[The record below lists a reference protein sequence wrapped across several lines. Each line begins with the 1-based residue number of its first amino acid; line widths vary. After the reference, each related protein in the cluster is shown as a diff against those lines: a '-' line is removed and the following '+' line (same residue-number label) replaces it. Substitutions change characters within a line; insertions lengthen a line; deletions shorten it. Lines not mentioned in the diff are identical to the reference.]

1 LHPEVIKRQG
11 EVNHALSERPVY
23 FWHSRGKNRNRIADG
38 ILRAIGNLAG
48 LANPS
53 QLEDWGPVA
62 EPEGERIGRVRGREQ
77 VSVVGGAFRIG
88 VWECSPGRWRR
99 QVMEREFAHFLAGRA
114 RFIPDQGEP
123 FDINSDDAVWF
134 SANTTGTWD
143 ITETLRKTYVIV
155 APRGAMRKLY
165 GRLRRANSHQG

>member
-1 LHPEVIKRQG
+1 LRQDVINRRGKIS
-11 EVNHALSERPVY
+11 HTLSERPVF
-23 FWHSRGKNRNRIADG
+23 FWHSRGKNRNRIADR

-48 LANPS
+48 HANPS
-53 QLEDWGPVA
+53 QLEDWGPVT
-62 EPEGERIGRVRGREQ
+62 EPEGERIGQVRGREQ

-99 QVMEREFAHFLAGRA
+99 QVMEREFAHFVAGRA

-155 APRGAMRKLY
+155 APRGTMRKLY
-165 GRLRRANSHQG
+165 TLLRRASWRQA